1 MPRVADRGRT
11 YRTEAVILRRQNLG
25 EADRLVT
32 LFAPAHGKLRSIAKG
47 VRRPGSKK
55 AGHLEPFTRSRLL
68 LARGRELDIITQAE
82 TIDAFASMRQD
93 LARLGQASVAIELI
107 DRFGVQEAESG
118 EMYQLLVRTL
128 ERLDREADPEMAL
141 RYFQVR
147 LLDLVGYR
155 PELGRC
161 ANCGKEARPE
171 DQFFSAMEGS
181 LLCARCGPNRGDA
194 RPISLRALKVFR
206 HYQRHPYEL
215 ASQPQVSSPIARELE
230 GILESYLS
238 HLLERELR
246 APSFVRQVRRL
257 GIEP

>member
-32 LFAPAHGKLRSIAKG
+32 LFAPEHGKLRSIAKG
-47 VRRPGSKK
+47 IRRPGSKK
-55 AGHLEPFTRSRLL
+55 AGHLEPFARSRLL

-82 TIDAFASMRQD
+82 IIDNFTSLRQD
-93 LARLGQASVAIELI
+93 LTRLGQAAVAIELI
-107 DRFGVQEAESG
+107 DRFAVQEAESG
-118 EMYQLLVRTL
+118 ELFHLLVRTL
-128 ERLDREADPEMAL
+128 ERLDRGADPEVAL

-161 ANCGKEARPE
+161 ASCGKDARPE
-171 DQFFSAMEGS
+171 DQFFSPMEGS
-181 LLCARCGPNRGDA
+181 LLCGQCGPKRADA

-206 HYQRHPYEL
+206 HYQRHPYQM
-215 ASQPQVSSPIARELE
+215 ASQPQVSGPVARELE
-230 GILESYLS
+230 GILENYLS

-257 GIEP
+257 GVDT